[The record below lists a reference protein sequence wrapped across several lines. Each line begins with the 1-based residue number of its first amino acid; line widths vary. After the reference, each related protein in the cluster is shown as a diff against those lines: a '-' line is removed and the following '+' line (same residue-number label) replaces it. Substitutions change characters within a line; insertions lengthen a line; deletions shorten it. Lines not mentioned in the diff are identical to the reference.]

1 MIKPTPANAW
11 SEFNTFQNVDHLPFK
26 IPFCGL
32 CGNTGKI
39 NTKGT
44 AKTPQGKPCGI
55 EAFCIC
61 PNGRKDRTRFSKGKK
76 WGGNSVLSHEGF
88 SKA

>member
-1 MIKPTPANAW
+1 MKPTPANAW
-11 SEFNTFQNVDHLPFK
+11 NEFTTFQYVNHLPFK

-32 CGNTGKI
+32 CGNTGII
-39 NTKGT
+39 NTMDK

-61 PNGRKDRTRFSKGKK
+61 PNGRVDKKKFTNGKK
-76 WGGNSVLSHEGF
+76 WGGNSVLAHEGF
-88 SKA
+88 SNSK